1 MLDRSTPLEP
11 KKILY
16 FDHKIF
22 CKPQRFFYW
31 QIWSQ
36 TMNIT
41 QKIDEMIEERSLLK
55 HPFYQ
60 AWSDGKL
67 TKESLAGYSKEYFQ
81 LVKEVPSF
89 MAPIIQQA
97 PESVV
102 KELVENQQE
111 ESDHIK
117 PWIAFAGELGISE
130 EELLSYSGLP
140 KTRKAVSDLN
150 ELMDTFEGG
159 ACAMYAFEKE
169 IPKISQTKLDGLAE
183 FYGMTS
189 DEATEYFKLHTEA
202 DIRHAASWRNILE
215 KSSTDYDKLIE
226 IAEKS
231 ISAQNLLLDSCFE
244 EYC

>member
-1 MLDRSTPLEP
+1 
-11 KKILY
+11 
-16 FDHKIF
+16 
-22 CKPQRFFYW
+22 
-31 QIWSQ
+31 
-36 TMNIT
+36 MNIT
-41 QKIDEMIEERSLLK
+41 KKIDEMIEERSLLK

-89 MAPIIQQA
+89 MAPIIQKA

-140 KTRKAVSDLN
+140 KTRKAVSELN

-189 DEATEYFKLHTEA
+189 EEATEYFKLHTEA